1 MKKSSKKPAAVLL
14 CAVAAVL
21 VGLVAYDGV
30 KQSRE
35 FSSSSAMMNTAV
47 SADIEGKDAKRAGKE
62 VFACISELENKLLS
76 RHIGTS
82 AVSEINDAAGQS
94 VRVTLFSSS
103 AGGVINDPEKKL
115 EDILK
120 RCEELRKISGGAFNP
135 LLGGLSD
142 LWGFGTENERV
153 PEKAEIS
160 AALNGTDSAVEIS
173 ENGIK
178 IPSGT
183 VLDLGSV
190 GKGIACDEVRGVLEK
205 AKIKRAVVSVGGSIL
220 LYGDGEKFTVGIR
233 DPFSESSAE
242 SFARLTLP
250 ACCVSTSGSYERYFE
265 RGGVHYHHILDPKTG
280 YPAESGLVSV
290 TVVCDDGFLSDALS
304 TACFVLGYEKSLP
317 LLEKYG
323 ARAVFVFNDKSVRVT
338 GSLADSFELE
348 KDGFKLL

>member
-1 MKKSSKKPAAVLL
+1 M
-14 CAVAAVL
+14 
-21 VGLVAYDGV
+21 
-30 KQSRE
+30 
-35 FSSSSAMMNTAV
+35 
-47 SADIEGKDAKRAGKE
+47 
-62 VFACISELENKLLS
+62 
-76 RHIGTS
+76 
-82 AVSEINDAAGQS
+82 
-94 VRVTLFSSS
+94 
-103 AGGVINDPEKKL
+103 
-115 EDILK
+115 
-120 RCEELRKISGGAFNP
+120 
-135 LLGGLSD
+135 
-142 LWGFGTENERV
+142 
-153 PEKAEIS
+153 
-160 AALNGTDSAVEIS
+160 NGTDSAVEIN

-290 TVVCDDGFLSDALS
+290 TVVCDDGFCPTRFQRRASCSDMKNRCPCSKNTAPARCLYSTIRASESQAPLRTALS
-304 TACFVLGYEKSLP
+304 SKRTASNFYNGGDRCS
-317 LLEKYG
+317 
-323 ARAVFVFNDKSVRVT
+323 
-338 GSLADSFELE
+338 ADS
-348 KDGFKLL
+348 

>member
-1 MKKSSKKPAAVLL
+1 MKKSSKKPVAVLL
-14 CAVAAVL
+14 CAAAAIL

-30 KQSRE
+30 KQNCE

-47 SADIEGKDAKRAGKE
+47 SADIEGKDAKMAGKE

-103 AGGVINDPEKKL
+103 ADGVINDPEKKL
-115 EDILK
+115 EDILE

-160 AALNGTDSAVEIS
+160 AALNGTDSAVEIN

-265 RGGVHYHHILDPKTG
+265 HGGVRYHHILDPKTG

-290 TVVCDDGFLSDALS
+290 TVVCDNGFLSDALS

>member
-1 MKKSSKKPAAVLL
+1 MTTILNASLIRLMTALIP
-14 CAVAAVL
+14 
-21 VGLVAYDGV
+21 V
-30 KQSRE
+30 KR
-35 FSSSSAMMNTAV
+35 
-47 SADIEGKDAKRAGKE
+47 
-62 VFACISELENKLLS
+62 
-76 RHIGTS
+76 
-82 AVSEINDAAGQS
+82 
-94 VRVTLFSSS
+94 
-103 AGGVINDPEKKL
+103 
-115 EDILK
+115 
-120 RCEELRKISGGAFNP
+120 
-135 LLGGLSD
+135 
-142 LWGFGTENERV
+142 
-153 PEKAEIS
+153 
-160 AALNGTDSAVEIS
+160 
-173 ENGIK
+173 
-178 IPSGT
+178 
-183 VLDLGSV
+183 
-190 GKGIACDEVRGVLEK
+190 VRGVLEK

-265 RGGVHYHHILDPKTG
+265 RGGVRYHHILDPKTG

-290 TVVCDDGFLSDALS
+290 TVVCGDGFLSDALS